1 MERRNE
7 MRRSCELSSLVLMFG
22 CHFRA
27 CISDWSPRGLRL
39 ELRDG
44 LLLADREAF
53 VLHSE
58 RFGVLHAQVIWRRD
72 EEVGARI
79 RNWRTVAAADRHHF
93 LGFHASAS

>member
-27 CISDWSPRGLRL
+27 FISDWSPRGLRL

-79 RNWRTVAAADRHHF
+79 RNWRTVAVVDRHHF